1 MSDWRFPCDTGVGFE
16 LVAKEFDLGTHGSS
30 VDIVLVGSVMR

>member
-1 MSDWRFPCDTGVGFE
+1 MSDWHFPFDIRVGFE
-16 LVAKEFDLGTHGSS
+16 LVAKEFDLGMHGS

>member
-1 MSDWRFPCDTGVGFE
+1 MSDWRFPCDAGVGFE
-16 LVAKEFDLGTHGSS
+16 LVAKEFDLGTHGS